1 MSYEIKS
8 NSAWKFEDIFMFHF
22 KNEQNLHFAQGFTNF
37 CNSFVINNSLM
48 KVIIFFLL
56 KVFQRGV
63 DSTVWSCGLWCWW
76 IVLCY
81 TKKFFSVHRIY
92 TNEDRLNNRNTCI
105 MQNSS
110 MAPRTTVSKMAIQ
123 LNQYLWNKLPT
134 KGLLR
139 CHISIHHGIPF

>member
-63 DSTVWSCGLWCWW
+63 DSTVIILEDLMCDAVKLYW
-76 IVLCY
+76 IKHKGV
-81 TKKFFSVHRIY
+81 SVI
-92 TNEDRLNNRNTCI
+92 
-105 MQNSS
+105 
-110 MAPRTTVSKMAIQ
+110 
-123 LNQYLWNKLPT
+123 
-134 KGLLR
+134 
-139 CHISIHHGIPF
+139 